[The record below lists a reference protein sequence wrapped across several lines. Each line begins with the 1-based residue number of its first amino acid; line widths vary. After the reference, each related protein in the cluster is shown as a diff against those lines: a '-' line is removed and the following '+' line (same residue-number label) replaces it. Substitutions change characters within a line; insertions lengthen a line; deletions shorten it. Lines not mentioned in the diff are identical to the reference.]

1 MVQAESKSRKAT
13 IALVLAVISLVAAPA
28 LLWAELIVLYLGGW
42 ISSEPGVQIFVVAI
56 VIVVIC
62 LALLIVFALPVAALL
77 IARRARREITAG
89 AGSLSGS
96 GNVKAAQIIA
106 GITVAALLIGQVYF
120 ALMAFGICSFDGC
133 S

>member
-1 MVQAESKSRKAT
+1 MQAESKSRKAT
-13 IALVLAVISLVAAPA
+13 VALVLAVISLVAAPA

-77 IARRARREITAG
+77 APGPARDNCGGRLTVWFRECKSCADSRRHHSSRAAYW
-89 AGSLSGS
+89 SGLLRS
-96 GNVKAAQIIA
+96 NGLRD
-106 GITVAALLIGQVYF
+106 LLI
-120 ALMAFGICSFDGC
+120 
-133 S
+133 